1 MMRRKTS
8 LSLLLNKR
16 ILMDQ
21 LKKTKI
27 LLRKKTR
34 MMIKLDMAQMKAKR
48 KKKPK
53 INNLKKRNY
62 LVKVPLSDDQ
72 LLEELERTKPEKVNS
87 LEEISQLDQMIS
99 IILKLKRKNL
109 KNKPKPKKL
118 KQKAL
123 DQLSLH
129 SEEE

>member
-118 KQKAL
+118 KLKVL